1 MGIKQSSI
9 SFNLSFCV
17 ESEEECNRRRLFIC
31 EAGMKL
37 YENEAGSFSSA
48 VNNENEKNNELH
60 SIGDPKTHSKVQK
73 C

>member
-1 MGIKQSSI
+1 M
-9 SFNLSFCV
+9 
-17 ESEEECNRRRLFIC
+17 C

-37 YENEAGSFSSA
+37 YENEADSFSSA